1 MLSPG
6 RVRLSNISSNTSLAE
21 RLAVAGCAVLAL
33 VLVSA
38 AASAGFQPSTR
49 PVSSQVPDS
58 ASALQIAQYAVP
70 DQAYDNGQNANPGQD
85 AASGQTNVSGQTEIP
100 YQNALSG
107 PNGMSGMT
115 QPMRAGGSQWIC
127 KGEPPPPGKVIT
139 GTGESP
145 DCAGLCNGALVEPLR
160 GQMVICGGQP
170 VPDGFE
176 VVENTTSPR
185 CGCIASSENA
195 LVIRLLPGAAIPGSA
210 P

>member
-6 RVRLSNISSNTSLAE
+6 RDRFSNISSHTSLAE
-21 RLAVAGCAVLAL
+21 RLAAAGCAVLAL

-49 PVSSQVPDS
+49 AESSQVPDS
-58 ASALQIAQYAVP
+58 ASALQIAQYT
-70 DQAYDNGQNANPGQD
+70 
-85 AASGQTNVSGQTEIP
+85 ASGQANASGQNE
-100 YQNALSG
+100 LSG
-107 PNGMSGMT
+107 VTPA
-115 QPMRAGGSQWIC
+115 MRSGGSQWIC
-127 KGEPPPPGKVIT
+127 RGEPPPPGKVIT

-195 LVIRLLPGAAIPGSA
+195 LVIRLLPGAAIPGST

>member
-6 RVRLSNISSNTSLAE
+6 RDRFSNISSDTGLAGC
-21 RLAVAGCAVLAL
+21 LAAAGCAVLAL
-33 VLVSA
+33 VLLSA

-70 DQAYDNGQNANPGQD
+70 DQAYDTGQD
-85 AASGQTNVSGQTEIP
+85 AASGQANVSGQ
-100 YQNALSG
+100 
-107 PNGMSGMT
+107 NGMSGMT

-127 KGEPPPPGKVIT
+127 RGEPPPPGKVIT

>member
-21 RLAVAGCAVLAL
+21 RLAAAGCAVLAL

-49 PVSSQVPDS
+49 PVSSPVPDS
-58 ASALQIAQYAVP
+58 ASALQIAQYAVSDP
-70 DQAYDNGQNANPGQD
+70 AYDTGQD
-85 AASGQTNVSGQTEIP
+85 AASGQANVSGQ
-100 YQNALSG
+100 
-107 PNGMSGMT
+107 NGMSGMT

-127 KGEPPPPGKVIT
+127 RGEPPPPGKVIT